1 MSLISNSLSPQSNS
15 TSTTSIPNGKTDGAQ
30 EGISVSST
38 DLTSASSTVQ
48 LSAAALQKAKE
59 DIQAAIQKKSFAID
73 LKDESKR
80 LLDQISPTSDAELKK
95 DNEEVPD
102 TEDPTLL
109 ARAKQATDFFQHK
122 SPNPFS
128 GMPRN
133 QLDAIT
139 YDDSGAYTINERRAA
154 QAEQQTQDTAYWMPI
169 LMADAVSG
177 DHRATYKAAL
187 DYYDKMSP
195 LERASRNYS
204 PDYVSSTTKLLK
216 EEEKK
221 KNGNS
226 VEKEVSANSKID
238 LSVETLNLTPTSN
251 VTGATYSKTEV
262 TEKQSIRKL
271 ATKFL
276 QKNK

>member
-1 MSLISNSLSPQSNS
+1 MPSISNLLSSLIYSA
-15 TSTTSIPNGKTDGAQ
+15 STTSVQNAKIDGTQ
-30 EGISVSST
+30 DSISVPGTGS
-38 DLTSASSTVQ
+38 DSASSTVQ
-48 LSAAALQKAKE
+48 LSAAALKKTQE
-59 DIQAAIQKKSFAID
+59 GIQAENQKNSFSID
-73 LKDESKR
+73 LKTESHW
-80 LLDQISPTSDAELKK
+80 LLDQISPISDAELKK

-102 TEDPTLL
+102 TDDPALL

-128 GMPRN
+128 GMSRN

-177 DHRATYKAAL
+177 NHRATYKAAL
-187 DYYDKMSP
+187 DFYGKMSP

-221 KNGNS
+221 KNGS
-226 VEKEVSANSKID
+226 LAKD
-238 LSVETLNLTPTSN
+238 L
-251 VTGATYSKTEV
+251 
-262 TEKQSIRKL
+262 
-271 ATKFL
+271 
-276 QKNK
+276 